1 MNREENILNSIFD
14 LERYL
19 KERLQRPLPGL
30 SSQLKMSVKPL
41 STFINDKGKNR
52 PAWPASVLVLFY
64 PHQEEIYLVLIKRSG
79 QVRHHQH
86 QISFPGG
93 QQEEN
98 ESLEQ
103 AAIREAEEEI
113 NVDPARVKLVGRLTP
128 FYIEIS
134 NYCLYPMVAIT
145 DLRPDFRPNSQEVA
159 EIIELPLAHL
169 LNSKNR
175 KEERQWRR
183 GQTVLVPFFE
193 FNGYKIWGATA
204 MVLAE
209 LIDLLSEKEKP
220 AGLADH
226 RNLT

>member
-1 MNREENILNSIFD
+1 MNREKDIFNSITD

-19 KERLQRPLPGL
+19 SDRLLRPLPGL
-30 SSQLKMSVKPL
+30 VSQLKMSVRPD
-41 STFINDKGKNR
+41 SAFINDRQKGR
-52 PAWPASVLVLFY
+52 QPWPASVLVLFY
-64 PHQEEIYLVLIKRSG
+64 PYQQEIYLVLIKRSG

-93 QQEEN
+93 QKEEN

-103 AAIREAEEEI
+103 AAIREAKEEI

-134 NYCLYPMVAIT
+134 NYCLYPILAT
-145 DLRPDFRPNSQEVA
+145 ASLRPDFRPSPQEVA

-175 KEERQWRR
+175 REERQWLR

>member
-1 MNREENILNSIFD
+1 
-14 LERYL
+14 
-19 KERLQRPLPGL
+19 
-30 SSQLKMSVKPL
+30 
-41 STFINDKGKNR
+41 
-52 PAWPASVLVLFY
+52 
-64 PHQEEIYLVLIKRSG
+64 
-79 QVRHHQH
+79 
-86 QISFPGG
+86 
-93 QQEEN
+93 
-98 ESLEQ
+98 
-103 AAIREAEEEI
+103 
-113 NVDPARVKLVGRLTP
+113 
-128 FYIEIS
+128 
-134 NYCLYPMVAIT
+134 MVAIT

-193 FNGYKIWGATA
+193 FNCYKIWGATA